1 MVARAYM
8 EGGPQRFI
16 HRASGVRAHANY
28 PVGEAV
34 EAERLRGGMQ
44 SASGRS
50 NPDTAYID
58 LHHLYITSTSPLHHL
73 YITQRAMLRN
83 DMQVGEENS
92 A

>member
-8 EGGPQRFI
+8 EGVPQRFI

-28 PVGEAV
+28 PVGVAV
-34 EAERLRGGMQ
+34 EAERLRGGIQ
-44 SASGRS
+44 SASARS

-58 LHHLYITSTSPLHHL
+58 LHHLYIT
-73 YITQRAMLRN
+73 QRAMLRN
-83 DMQVGEENS
+83 RVQSGEENT